1 MKNLKYFLIAA
12 VLIAISSESFARSAK
27 DPQYLQVLASVG
39 PGNNLANARVRVK
52 DANGFVLGQGVTN
65 IRGSVYFPLPR
76 KINGLIPVKLPI
88 TFDTSGGLVMDLNT
102 PVSDAAPFK
111 GHLSGRITVLPDR
124 THVIGYA
131 DLATTV
137 ATKVNSGIKNYDKAL
152 LKTNAALG
160 INKSAP
166 PTFLRYGNPAV
177 GWAELTEA
185 VKVAGGYDR
194 FVLRAKG
201 KILKG
206 IEIEGLRPSRQPL
219 KSRNGQKLHALASS
233 TSSSECTTYGTY
245 GNATFNGKAVT
256 STSTQNIENIGVAA
270 GETLLTVA
278 GYPGLAEGASMVSG
292 MLLTGG
298 PNGSAATQQALSTV
312 ETQLNCI
319 ISGLAELQGQIDAL
333 QFAMDVLPATQCQAD
348 IQNAFQQYSSLVSG
362 AQNNADNTPSSC
374 PLNSTCGSFTD
385 DVASWGPDGSSN
397 LPGCG
402 QIINNMLFGTAGGQQ
417 GAWQQL
423 NINSHSSASN
433 GGAWYTQYQVQQLQ
447 SFLSYWSTY
456 LYYNFIVTNEFNN
469 YCGQFEN
476 SLIQT
481 GSYNNSVTGS
491 SSTKGW
497 DDPSFCNGGPDA
509 SILSVS
515 SPSSTTVCAPN
526 TTSTSSSYCAWASN
540 IVNAYPPDLFSD
552 EIGMWNNGLA
562 VNAFPAY
569 SDGVSSNGLSGSS
582 IVVSWLIDNYAMVTG
597 GYPAS
602 NATGTTY
609 TTYNGLGVNPQG
621 LSSGV
626 ENYLNPQ
633 ALRTIQLTSSQVA
646 SLASN
651 GPANPLPT
659 TSVGSPWTAAS
670 FFLTAINGVSGSP
683 WTTYSTS
690 DVSFYASDNV
700 TTFTDNYY
708 LDEQIVVDLG
718 AIINNQKSGYPVNPK
733 SGGGYTCNGSCKP
746 NYSMGVLLG
755 RTWWPGASSATNY
768 NPPNPPTP

>member
-1 MKNLKYFLIAA
+1 MKNLKYFLITA
-12 VLIAISSESFARSAK
+12 VLIAFSSESFARSAK

-88 TFDTSGGLVMDLNT
+88 TFDTSGGLVMDLTT
-102 PVSDAAPFK
+102 PVADADPFK

-124 THVIGYA
+124 THIIGYA
-131 DLATTV
+131 DLATTI
-137 ATKVNSGIKNYDKAL
+137 ATKLNLGIKNYDKAL

-160 INKSAP
+160 INKSAQ

-201 KILKG
+201 RILKNLK
-206 IEIEGLRPSRQPL
+206 IDGLRPSRQPL
-219 KSRNGQKLHALASS
+219 KGHSSQRLHAMASS
-233 TSSSECTTYGTY
+233 TSTPGCTTYGTY
-245 GNATFNGKAVT
+245 GNGSISAGVS
-256 STSTQNIENIGVAA
+256 STENIENIGVAA
-270 GETLLTVA
+270 GATLLAVA
-278 GYPGLAEGASMVSG
+278 GYPGLSQGSLMVSG

-298 PNGSAATQQALSTV
+298 QSGSAATQEAITTV
-312 ETQLNCI
+312 ETQLACI
-319 ISGLAELQGQIDAL
+319 QEGIAQLQTQIEELQFTNDVDTASTCEQNIQT
-333 QFAMDVLPATQCQAD
+333 QFALYQG
-348 IQNAFQQYSSLVSG
+348 LVDG
-362 AQNNADNTPSSC
+362 AQNA
-374 PLNSTCGSFTD
+374 PLNSANNSLVA
-385 DVASWGPDGSSN
+385 DVAAWGEDGPDN
-397 LPGCG
+397 LPNCAQG
-402 QIINNMLFGTAGGQQ
+402 INNMLFGTAGGQ
-417 GAWQQL
+417 ASSWQQL
-423 NINSHSSASN
+423 NKNYQSA
-433 GGAWYTQYQVQQLQ
+433 GAWYTQFQVQQLQ
-447 SFLSYWSTY
+447 QFLSYWSTM
-456 LYYNFIVTNEFNN
+456 LYANFVLTNESYN
-469 YCGQFEN
+469 YYGQLEN
-476 SLIQT
+476 AQIQA
-481 GSYNNSVTGS
+481 GSYNTSQG
-491 SSTKGW
+491 
-497 DDPSFCNGGPDA
+497 
-509 SILSVS
+509 S

-526 TTSTSSSYCAWASN
+526 TTSTSPTYCAWASN
-540 IVNAYPPDLFSD
+540 IANAYPPNLFSD
-552 EIGMWNNGLA
+552 EIGMWSNGLA

-569 SDGVSSNGLSGSS
+569 SDGITSKGLSGSS
-582 IVVSWLIDNYAMVTG
+582 IVVSWLIDNYANVKG

-602 NATGTTY
+602 LASGTTY

-633 ALRTIQLTSSQVA
+633 ALRTIQLNSSQVS

-700 TTFTDNYY
+700 TTFYNYFE
-708 LDEQIVVDLG
+708 LLGTINVDLG
-718 AIINNQKSGYPVNPK
+718 SIINNETADYGVEAKNGSFV
-733 SGGGYTCNGSCKP
+733 CNGSCKP